1 MRIFVISVATV
12 AAFCTPIALIVWTY
26 TQSTASALYL
36 IFVPPTLF
44 ALALWRIIKIGQSS
58 ADNFSRFY
66 SLGFAAYIFVQSFI
80 HIGMNMG
87 VAPIT
92 GITLPFVSYGGSSL
106 VILLIGVGILQ
117 NVKINARREV
127 E

>member
-44 ALALWRIIKIGQSS
+44 ALALWRIIKMGSSVEKSQIGLRLGSNM
-58 ADNFSRFY
+58 AL
-66 SLGFAAYIFVQSFI
+66 LGFGFLLSISLIFSYII
-80 HIGMNMG
+80 AT
-87 VAPIT
+87 AP
-92 GITLPFVSYGGSSL
+92 
-106 VILLIGVGILQ
+106 
-117 NVKINARREV
+117 
-127 E
+127 